1 MNQQMNPKQV
11 VNELTRTRDNL
22 NKIRTA
28 LSMSEISDMRAT
40 QKVVSDIDM
49 LLNDSDSLRNELMS
63 KVSG

>member
-1 MNQQMNPKQV
+1 MNPKQV